1 MRILRFLPVFCF
13 ALFAGCARDTPTSST
28 PPAPVETTA
37 QTFPKDDL
45 GREVNLKSPAQRVV
59 CIGPGATETIFALD
73 AGAQL
78 VGRDQVS
85 DYPAAA
91 LKVPIVGDYTG
102 PFIEKVIAAKPDLV
116 IVQGETYDRARA
128 EIWQQRIGAPVA
140 ILVPTSVRKF
150 EQDVVKTS
158 AWLGLKKSF
167 KVSIYPRTGHRVG
180 VPAFFEVGRSPL
192 WTAGSGTL
200 INDVMHIAGLDNVAR
215 VNGYK
220 QFNIEKLLALQP
232 YVYIVPV
239 AAETPPKEYPRL
251 LSELKKDRVL
261 GRLKCVQEN
270 RVIFINSDWIL
281 RAGPRLQQGLQKL
294 AERGDQ
300 LSLQLDSSQAIKR
313 N

>member
-158 AWLGLKKSF
+158 AWLGLKNHLRF
-167 KVSIYPRTGHRVG
+167 RFI
-180 VPAFFEVGRSPL
+180 PAP
-192 WTAGSGTL
+192 A
-200 INDVMHIAGLDNVAR
+200 IALAFPHFLKLVVRRFGLP
-215 VNGYK
+215 
-220 QFNIEKLLALQP
+220 AL
-232 YVYIVPV
+232 
-239 AAETPPKEYPRL
+239 EL
-251 LSELKKDRVL
+251 LSTM
-261 GRLKCVQEN
+261 
-270 RVIFINSDWIL
+270 
-281 RAGPRLQQGLQKL
+281 
-294 AERGDQ
+294 
-300 LSLQLDSSQAIKR
+300 
-313 N
+313 